1 MGKRE
6 DNKLEKSQATARG
19 MVDSLQTGDLVSAND
34 TFDQILAAKRET
46 EWSSA
51 KLDLARTSF
60 DSPETIVA
68 PPVDPTPVDTGI
80 TGAPEEVEEE

>member
-6 DNKLEKSQATARG
+6 DNRVEKSQATARG
-19 MVDSLQTGDLVSAND
+19 MVDSLQTGDFASAND
-34 TFDQILAAKRET
+34 TFDQIVAAIRSA

-60 DSPETIVA
+60 DAPETIVE

-80 TGAPEEVEEE
+80 TGDPAEVEEK